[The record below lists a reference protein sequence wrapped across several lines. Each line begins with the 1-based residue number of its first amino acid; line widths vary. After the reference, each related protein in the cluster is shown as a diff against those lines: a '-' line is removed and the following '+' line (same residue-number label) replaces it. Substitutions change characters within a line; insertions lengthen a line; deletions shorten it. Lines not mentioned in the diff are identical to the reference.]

1 MNTDGTLARPSVRAR
16 ANAGSAC
23 ICVIPSYP
31 CQSAFPLYCPGQH
44 THTGLAK
51 ERQVGKRR
59 RQAAVEHVGS
69 VLIETA
75 KSYQSAAYRMSIEIS
90 SRLAGIRSVSST
102 AIV

>member
-23 ICVIPSYP
+23 ICVFLLIRVNLRSHFL
-31 CQSAFPLYCPGQH
+31 APGS
-44 THTGLAK
+44 THSPGWRRNASR
-51 ERQVGKRR
+51 ERR